1 MVIYL
6 TIVNLNYFILG
17 SCVAVIL
24 MISVS
29 IIYPMKT
36 LKNELTQ
43 SYFPSATAQAAQTME
58 NDTGDSGKGIT
69 IALLTDAL
77 FSDAGWGGIWI
88 QRCTSTEK

>member
-6 TIVNLNYFILG
+6 TIVILNYFILG

-29 IIYPMKT
+29 IIYRMGT
-36 LKNELTQ
+36 LENQLTQ

-58 NDTGDSGKGIT
+58 NDIGGSGKGI
-69 IALLTDAL
+69 
-77 FSDAGWGGIWI
+77 
-88 QRCTSTEK
+88 K